1 MKLDGKSFD
10 IVHENIQKL
19 KELFPE
25 IVTGDDE
32 IDFEGL
38 RELFI
43 NADES
48 FSDEQ
53 YYNLNWWGKN
63 SAKREIKKSSSKTL
77 RPLLNESKDWDSTGN
92 IYIEGDNLD
101 VLKILLGSYRNRIKM
116 IYIDP
121 PYNTGNNELIYD
133 DKFSKTNKKLLK
145 DSEQVNDEG
154 FLYDN
159 PNLKDKTHS

>member
-53 YYNLNWWGKN
+53 YYNLN
-63 SAKREIKKSSSKTL
+63 
-77 RPLLNESKDWDSTGN
+77 
-92 IYIEGDNLD
+92 
-101 VLKILLGSYRNRIKM
+101 
-116 IYIDP
+116 
-121 PYNTGNNELIYD
+121 
-133 DKFSKTNKKLLK
+133 
-145 DSEQVNDEG
+145 
-154 FLYDN
+154 
-159 PNLKDKTHS
+159 